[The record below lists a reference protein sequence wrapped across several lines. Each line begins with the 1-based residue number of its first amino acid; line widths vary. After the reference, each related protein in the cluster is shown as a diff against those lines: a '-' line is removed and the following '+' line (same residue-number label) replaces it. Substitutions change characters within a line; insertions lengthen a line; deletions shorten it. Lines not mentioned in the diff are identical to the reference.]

1 MKIKVLVSDNLHQ
14 SGVDIFANN
23 PNIEVVVKTGMAPEE
38 LLQVVQDV
46 NGLVIRSATKV
57 TKAVIEAAKHL
68 KVVGRAGTG
77 LDNVDIPEATK
88 HGVVVM
94 NTPGGNTVTTGEHA
108 ISMMLALARNIPQ
121 AAHSMREGRW
131 EKKRFQGREVYNKTL
146 GIIGMGR
153 IGTVVATRA
162 QGLKMR
168 ILGYDPFVKKE
179 MVTSC
184 GVEMVSLDELF
195 ARSDFITLHTPKTKD
210 TAHVINR
217 DAFKKMKKGV
227 MIVNCAR
234 GGLIDE
240 AALVDALQEGIVA
253 GAALDVFEQE
263 PPVGSPLVLMG
274 NVICT
279 PHLGASTEE
288 AQENVA
294 VAIAEQMV
302 DYLVNATVKNAVN
315 APSVSGEALIQL
327 KPYLTLAEAMGS
339 FQAQIN
345 EGPIDSVTIEY
356 IGEVSKLD
364 ITPLRHSILRGLL
377 YPVMRDEV
385 NYVNAPSLAKARGIH
400 LTESTIES
408 AEDFTTLIRLTVKS
422 GNQQNVLSGTIFGK
436 YEPRLVRINEFR
448 LEAIPEGHL
457 LFIYNTDKPGVIGA
471 IGTTIG
477 KHDINI
483 ARMQVGQEKERGQN
497 VILLTTDTPITSE
510 CLAEVRALPHVAK
523 AQALDL

>member
-1 MKIKVLVSDNLHQ
+1 MKVLISDNLHT
-14 SGVDIFANN
+14 SGVTIFEKA
-23 PNIEVVVKTGMAPEE
+23 PNIDVINTPGLPREE
-38 LLQVVQDV
+38 FMSVIGDID
-46 NGLVIRSATKV
+46 GLVIRSATKV
-57 TKAVIEAAKHL
+57 TAEVIANAPRL

-88 HGVVVM
+88 RGIVVM
-94 NTPGGNTVTTGEHA
+94 NTPGGNTITTGEHA
-108 ISMMLALARNIPQ
+108 VSMLLALARNIPQ

-146 GIIGMGR
+146 GIIGLGR
-153 IGTVVATRA
+153 IGTVVASRA

-184 GVEMVSLDELF
+184 GVEVVSLEELF

-210 TAHVINR
+210 TAHIINR
-217 DAFKKMKKGV
+217 EAFKQMKRGV

-240 AALVDALQEGIVA
+240 AALVEALQDGTVA

-263 PPVGSPLVLMG
+263 PPAGSPLLLMG

-294 VAIAEQMV
+294 VAIANQMV
-302 DYLVNATVKNAVN
+302 DYLLNGTVVNSVN
-315 APSVSGEALIQL
+315 APSVSGEALTVL
-327 KPYLTLAEAMGS
+327 RPYLTLAEALGGI
-339 FQAQIN
+339 QAQMAD
-345 EGPIDSVTIEY
+345 GPIDSVAIEY

-364 ITPLRHSILRGLL
+364 TVPLRHSICKGIL
-377 YPVMRDEV
+377 YPVMKDEV
-385 NYVNAPSLAKARGIH
+385 NYVNAPAIAKDRGIK
-400 LTESTIES
+400 LTETKIES
-408 AEDFTTLIRLTVKS
+408 AEDFTTLIRITVGS
-422 GNQQNVLSGTIFGK
+422 GQTPNTVAGTIFGK

-448 LEAIPEGHL
+448 LEAIPEGHM
-457 LFIYNTDKPGVIGA
+457 LFIYNTDRPGVIGA

-477 KHDINI
+477 KHEINI
-483 ARMQVGQEKERGQN
+483 ARMTVGQEKERGQN
-497 VILLTTDTPITSE
+497 IILLTTDTSVTPE
-510 CLAEVRALPHVAK
+510 CLADVRALPHVAS
-523 AQALDL
+523 ATVLEL